1 MKFLNH
7 PFSILIF
14 VGLLAV
20 TGLRAQIQ
28 TEIGDDETQIP
39 TVSLLGEDEGA
50 LSSLLTTYDGI
61 LLQVCSNDMEIAY
74 ARWMD
79 MLGAM
84 EDYSNDIGYDI
95 RGVKAYLHVFWEPD
109 GTLRHVSFFPKAN
122 SRNIP
127 VDELKA
133 FFKGFV
139 KNYKME
145 IEAEGGFNHYASG
158 SFPVFDRPA
167 LSAKKD

>member
-1 MKFLNH
+1 MHRNL
-7 PFSILIF
+7 P
-14 VGLLAV
+14 
-20 TGLRAQIQ
+20 R
-28 TEIGDDETQIP
+28 
-39 TVSLLGEDEGA
+39 VSLLGEDEA
-50 LSSLLTTYDGI
+50 LLSDLIKSHDNI
-61 LLQVCSNDMEIAY
+61 LLQVCGNDMEIAY
-74 ARWMD
+74 AQWME

-84 EDYSNDIGYDI
+84 EDYSNEIGYDI
-95 RGVKAYLHVFWEPD
+95 RGAKMYLHVFWDLD
-109 GTLRHVSFFPKAN
+109 GTISHLSFFPKAN

-139 KNYKME
+139 KNYKMD
-145 IEAEGGFNHYASG
+145 IEANEGFNHYASG